1 MTNNSTQINLTSQM
15 KQTKY
20 LKNINYYNSPNK
32 IQIISIKETKGNGN
46 FKTPIKK
53 NSLDPDGFISKF
65 YQTFK

>member
-32 IQIISIKETKGNGN
+32 I
-46 FKTPIKK
+46 
-53 NSLDPDGFISKF
+53 
-65 YQTFK
+65 